1 MDQYSDEAPKQTMPT
16 SRESITSIPIDCLFK
31 STGGKRGFGLLMT
44 HRKMTAPNAMR
55 LINAGVGSGEN
66 NT

>member
-1 MDQYSDEAPKQTMPT
+1 MPT

-31 STGGKRGFGLLMT
+31 STGGKRGFGLLIT

-55 LINAGVGSGEN
+55 VINAGVGSGEN